1 MRSLSSIFVHAIT
14 SIEEARDISKL
25 FLDELSGSLQ
35 AHEAKIQSIFQK
47 NTKIK
52 HLWWKVIQVVAEIIL
67 LEKEEGIFEE
77 EVEVMAVQEV
87 GIL

>member
-35 AHEAKIQSIFQK
+35 AHEA
-47 NTKIK
+47 KIK